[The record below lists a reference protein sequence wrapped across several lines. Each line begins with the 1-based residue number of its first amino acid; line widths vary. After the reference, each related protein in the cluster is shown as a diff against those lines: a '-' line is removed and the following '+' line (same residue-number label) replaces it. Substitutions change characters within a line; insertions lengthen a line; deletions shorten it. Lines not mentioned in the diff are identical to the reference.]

1 MGISNEDDIAP
12 DEAARLLAVAV
23 GEAGKLALSMR
34 EGVRS
39 WEKAA
44 GSPVSEAD
52 IAADNFLRARLL
64 ELAPSYGWLS
74 EETADQPDR
83 LARKRVWVVDPIDG
97 TRAYLA
103 NLPDWSVSAALVE
116 NGRPLA
122 AALYVPVSD
131 EMFIAS
137 RENGTTKN
145 GKRARASAVRSPQG
159 ARMAGNKRRVDQ
171 LIHAGIAIEAVPK
184 IHSLA
189 LRIARVATGDLD
201 AALATG
207 ASHDWD
213 LAAADLLVHEAGAV
227 LTTFD
232 GHKLIYN
239 RSEIRHGELVA
250 AGRELHAPLLAA
262 LKGTTKERGL
272 TANA

>member
-1 MGISNEDDIAP
+1 MGILNEDDLAP
-12 DEAARLLAVAV
+12 DEAARLLAAAVA
-23 GEAGKLALSMR
+23 EAGKLALSMR
-34 EGVRS
+34 AGVRN
-39 WEKAA
+39 WKKYG

-52 IAADNFLRARLL
+52 IAADNLLRARLL
-64 ELAPSYGWLS
+64 ALAPSYGWLS
-74 EETADQPDR
+74 EETADRPDR
-83 LARKRVWVVDPIDG
+83 LARKRVWVVDSIDG

-103 NLPDWSVSAALVE
+103 NLPDWSVAAALVE

-122 AALYVPVSD
+122 AAIYAPTSD
-131 EMFIAS
+131 EMFVAS
-137 RENGTTKN
+137 KDGGTTRN
-145 GKRARASAVRSPQG
+145 GKRVRANAIRSPR

-171 LIHAGIAIEAVPK
+171 LIHAGMNIEAAPK

-189 LRIARVATGDLD
+189 LRITRVATGELD

-207 ASHDWD
+207 FSHDWD

-239 RSEIRHGELVA
+239 RPEIRHGELVA
-250 AGRELHAPLLAA
+250 TGQELHAPLLAA
-262 LKGTTKERGL
+262 LKVAMKGQRL
-272 TANA
+272 SASA